1 MLHGG
6 IMVKNDFAAKLRL
19 LRTNAGLT
27 MEQLSIDLDTT
38 KSSINMWEN
47 GGVIPRNKILKKISQ
62 RFEVSIDYLLGNDDQ
77 EGKTPDNETLVYLQR
92 NLEKLDEQRL
102 KKAEDILKAVFDDI
116 FDDEEDHGNI

>member
-1 MLHGG
+1 MA
-6 IMVKNDFAAKLRL
+6 KNDFAAKLKL

-77 EGKTPDNETLVYLQR
+77 EGKTPDNERLVYLQR
-92 NLEKLDEQRL
+92 NLEKLDEHRL
-102 KKAEDILKAVFDDI
+102 KKAEDILKTVFDDI
-116 FDDEEDHGNI
+116 FDDDEDHGNI